1 MKRKS
6 HLADKILTSITKT
19 FWNLEGFW
27 NDWDWES
34 PPLLWNESQ
43 YIPSTLIGSFL
54 NDT

>member
-34 PPLLWNESQ
+34 PPLLWNKESV
-43 YIPSTLIGSFL
+43 YPKYFNRLISQ
-54 NDT
+54 